1 MSIATARPQYIERK
15 QEAAQE
21 ATAER
26 GLKQF
31 QKEHKTAYWEAWNN
45 GFMAFRIKRVIRGTR
60 LSTEFVQAYPNSYR
74 KESYEYQAWEKG
86 FSSSQWEYQMG
97 EDV

>member
-15 QEAAQE
+15 QERAQE

-26 GLKQF
+26 ALKQF
-31 QKEHKTAYWEAWNN
+31 QKEHKTAYWEAWNK

-60 LSTEFVQAYPNSYR
+60 LTIEFVQGSPNPYK
-74 KESYEYQAWEKG
+74 KESYQSQAWEAG
-86 FSSSQWEYQMG
+86 FSSSMWEWQMG